1 MPPSPAAPGASDT
14 GMTGLDTNVVIRFL
28 VQDDAA
34 QSAAA
39 TRLISRLTKD
49 RPGFIS
55 AVVLAEISWVLARAY
70 KAPREDIARA
80 LEGLLRSA
88 ELIVENAE
96 AAYRA
101 LGVYMASSTADF
113 ADALINETARL
124 AGAAETVTLDRKA
137 AKEAGMRLL
146 K

>member
-1 MPPSPAAPGASDT
+1 
-14 GMTGLDTNVVIRFL
+14 MTGLDTNVVIRFL

-39 TRLISRLTKD
+39 TRFISRLTKD

-70 KAPREDIARA
+70 KASRADIARA

-101 LGVYMASSTADF
+101 LGVYMASTSVDF
-113 ADALINETARL
+113 ADALIAETASL
-124 AGAAETVTLDRKA
+124 AGASETITFDRNA